1 MSKKNNN
8 QAKKDNFNQAM
19 FEMFGI
25 GKEPDKAGVPE
36 GNLSDYDV
44 MKDPILGFDTNP
56 VESAPIAAEPAPKA
70 AEPAPKAAEPAPK
83 AAEPARSEY
92 SPFESSRRSNC
103 TFLAEGTSM
112 EGSLRCVNDVEICGD
127 FKGEL
132 YTEGKATIHANTMSN
147 VTAGDLVLVD
157 CSLTGDA
164 QVKNTVTV
172 NEKSTIT
179 GNVAAAN
186 LICSGTIRG
195 NLTVSGNI
203 TLTESAQVFGD
214 IKSDTLAISRGAK
227 VSGKVEMGISL

>member
-25 GKEPDKAGVPE
+25 GKEPDKAGAPE
-36 GNLSDYDV
+36 VNTGNLSDYDV
-44 MKDPILGFDTNP
+44 MNDPALGLDAAP
-56 VESAPIAAEPAPKA
+56 VESAPIAVEPAPKA
-70 AEPAPKAAEPAPK
+70 AEPAPKAAEPAH
-83 AAEPARSEY
+83 SEF
-92 SPFESSRRSNC
+92 SHFEAPRRSNC

-132 YTEGKATIHANTMSN
+132 FTEGKATIHANTTSN
-147 VTAGDLVLVD
+147 VTAGDLVLID

-164 QVKNTVTV
+164 QVRNTVTV
-172 NEKSTIT
+172 NVKSTIT

-186 LICSGTIRG
+186 LVCSGTIRG

-227 VSGKVEMGISL
+227 VSGKVEMGITA